1 MQYITRVLPKREVQ
15 NMIKAIRS
23 SGLKVK
29 KIDGG
34 YICKAISHENKPIEI
49 FKAMH
54 GNNGY
59 LVRMVDN
66 LFA

>member
-1 MQYITRVLPKREVQ
+1 
-15 NMIKAIRS
+15 MIKAIRS
-23 SGLKVK
+23 GGLKVK

-34 YICKAISHENKPIEI
+34 YICKAIGPDQKEAIEL
-49 FKAMH
+49 FKAMN
-54 GNNGY
+54 GNNNY

>member
-1 MQYITRVLPKREVQ
+1 MNYQTRLLSKPTVQ
-15 NMIKAIRS
+15 DMIKGIRA
-23 SGLKVK
+23 SGLKVN

-34 YICKAISHENKPIEI
+34 YVCKAISHENKPIEI